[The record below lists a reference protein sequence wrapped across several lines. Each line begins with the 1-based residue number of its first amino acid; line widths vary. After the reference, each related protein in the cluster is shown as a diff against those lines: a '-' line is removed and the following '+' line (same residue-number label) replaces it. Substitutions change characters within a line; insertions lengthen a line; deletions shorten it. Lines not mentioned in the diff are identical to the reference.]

1 MKLRILGS
9 ISFLFLVALIL
20 VGAGTQIYAGESI
33 KWKTFKEKSGF
44 FTIKYPSNWL
54 LGKYYEDLSAPINMY
69 FLYQGKGSSYAQ
81 LTIYS
86 EESLFS
92 NITELV
98 ETQLTFLNNENYEML
113 QPTQCGKYII
123 KNISA
128 CDVFVTFEGLATE
141 GKPTIKEL
149 IIGALDDQG
158 FEYIIEYYGTEDL
171 YDHFL
176 PVAEEMIKSFNITQS
191 TSFSHIE

>member
-1 MKLRILGS
+1 M
-9 ISFLFLVALIL
+9 
-20 VGAGTQIYAGESI
+20 QIYATENVG
-33 KWKTFKEKSGF
+33 WKIFKEKNGF
-44 FTIKYPSNWL
+44 FTIKYPSNWS
-54 LGKYYEDLSAPINMY
+54 LGKYYEDLSSPINMY

-81 LTIYS
+81 LTIYA

-98 ETQLTFLNNENYEML
+98 ETQLTYLNNENYRVL
-113 QPTQCGKYII
+113 QPTQCGKYMI

-158 FEYIIEYYGTEDL
+158 LEFIVEYYGTEDL

-176 PVAEEMIKSFNITQS
+176 PVAEEMIKSFNITES
-191 TSFSHIE
+191 TSLSDGESDQGTSDLPALPT